1 MMKKVLL
8 VSGLAAA
15 LAAGSLPASAHE
27 WHHHGGDAAGA
38 AMFGLV
44 AGAIL
49 GSMANDAYAAP
60 AYYPAYPTYYAPQ
73 PAYYGAPA
81 YYYGYPHYY
90 RHHYHHWHHGHRWH
104 RWHDDDDDD

>member
-1 MMKKVLL
+1 MLKKALL
-8 VSGLAAA
+8 VSGLTVA

-27 WHHHGGDAAGA
+27 WHHHHGGNAAGA

-60 AYYPAYPTYYAPQ
+60 AYYPAYPAYYAPQ
-73 PAYYGAPA
+73 PVYYGTPA

-90 RHHYHHWHHGHRWH
+90 RHRYHHWHHWHRWH
-104 RWHDDDDDD
+104 HDDDDD